1 MDLMRRTSLS
11 FTLLLLYSYVIYP
24 AVLFVLSRVYRKPW
38 RQKDFEPHVTV
49 VISAYNEEGVIV
61 EKVLHT
67 LDLDYPQNK
76 LKVVVASDGSTDAT
90 DELVSSISDRRV
102 KLVRFPRR
110 IGKTA
115 CLNRIVP
122 RSKGE
127 IVVFTD
133 ANSVLPA
140 SVLRNMVRN
149 FAEPA
154 MGLGTGWT
162 KYRSPSGEEVP
173 TGGYAR
179 YEKALKIMES
189 AGGSCVGADG
199 AVFAIRKPLYR
210 PLRDD
215 DINDF
220 VIPLDVIRQ
229 EQRGVLDPDVL
240 CFEEASEGA
249 GNEFQ
254 RQVRITT
261 RTLWAVSR
269 NRDMLIPWKY
279 GLFSFYLLSHK
290 AMRFLSPYFFGRTY
304 LTNMALLG
312 GRVVFR
318 LIFLGQ
324 NLFLAGALGGFAAG
338 SGNPV
343 LRLCRMLLVTF
354 AAQGLAWV
362 RMLAGLTDTMWS
374 PRR

>member
-1 MDLMRRTSLS
+1 MKRAFVVS
-11 FTLLLLYSYVIYP
+11 LLLLVYSYLIYP
-24 AVLFVLSRVYRKPW
+24 GVLFVLSRILRRMWKRK
-38 RQKDFEPHVTV
+38 DVEPYVSV
-49 VISAYNEEGVIV
+49 VISAYNEEGVIR
-61 EKVLHT
+61 EKVHNT
-67 LDLDYPQNK
+67 LSLDYPTHK
-76 LKVVVASDGSTDAT
+76 LEVIVSSDGSTDRT
-90 DELVSSISDRRV
+90 NEIVSGIEDPR
-102 KLVRFPRR
+102 LNFLAFPQRS
-110 IGKTA
+110 GKTA

-122 RSKGE
+122 AAKGE

-133 ANSVLPA
+133 ANSVLPPL
-140 SVLRNMVRN
+140 VLRRIVRN
-149 FAEPA
+149 FADSA
-154 MGLGTGWT
+154 VGLVTGWT

-199 AVFAIRKPLYR
+199 AVFAIRKSLYR

-229 EQRGVLDPDVL
+229 EQRVVLDPDVF

-261 RTLWAVSR
+261 RTLWAIRR
-269 NRDMLIPWKY
+269 NRDMLNPCKC

-290 AMRFLSPYFFGRTY
+290 VMRFLSPYFFISTY

-312 GRVVFR
+312 GRGVFR
-318 LIFLGQ
+318 LIFLGE
-324 NLFLAGALGGFAAG
+324 NLFLAGALGGFADG

-354 AAQGLAWV
+354 AAQGLAWI